1 MLRFFSRFLGVWAV
15 AGALVVAIVD
25 GSRSIA
31 ASALTYTRAADTWA
45 LLGGTRGVGAGTL
58 AALEPALARLMDAP
72 TAAILAVL
80 GFLLLAAGRRRRRG
94 VPGHEFAT

>member
-1 MLRFFSRFLGVWAV
+1 MLRFFSRFLGVWTV
-15 AGALVVAIVD
+15 AGALVVAIID

-31 ASALTYTRAADTWA
+31 ASALTYTRAADTWS
-45 LLGGTRGVGAGTL
+45 LLGGTRSDGAGTL
-58 AALEPALARLMDAP
+58 AALEPALAWLMDAP

-94 VPGHEFAT
+94 LPGREFAT